1 MLIVK
6 LIKKLKL
13 KPSARDKRR
22 YLLINEKDNK
32 KIEKAILD
40 YIGVLGFAKSAYM
53 KIKINNNRIIA
64 GVLRKEL
71 ENIKASLSVAGI
83 KVEKVSGT
91 LHGLGFGNKK

>member
-1 MLIVK
+1 
-6 LIKKLKL
+6 
-13 KPSARDKRR
+13 
-22 YLLINEKDNK
+22 
-32 KIEKAILD
+32 
-40 YIGVLGFAKSAYM
+40 LGFAKSAYM